1 VGPIS
6 AGEILPL
13 LRDLYSKYPEML
25 YLEPW
30 ELQSTLF
37 VLGYVDELLGE
48 WEIAAAV
55 GVARKDF
62 YPEAAA

>member
-1 VGPIS
+1 MS

-13 LRDLYSKYPEML
+13 IRDLYSKHPEMR

-30 ELQSTLF
+30 ELQTALF
-37 VLGYVDELLGE
+37 VLGYVDDLLSEGE
-48 WEIAAAV
+48 IGAAV
-55 GVARKDF
+55 EVARKDF